1 MEEKEKNEIIQNQK
15 IIGIQNDL
23 TKIKI
28 NQNFIIKLLKEIL
41 EDKK

>member
-23 TKIKI
+23 TKIII